1 LQGAHSASPGA
12 GFENGEAS
20 WVFGYGSLIWRP
32 TFRFDE
38 RRPGWIA
45 GWTRR
50 FWQGS
55 TDHRG
60 LPGAPGRVVT
70 LVAEPGARC
79 FGVAYRLPDD
89 GREEIL
95 AHLDHREKGG
105 YARHVVDVHLESEN
119 APATPRAVVFIAT
132 ESNSE
137 FLGPAPLAAMA
148 AQIRSAHGPSG
159 PNVEYV
165 LRLAEALRAMNAN
178 DEHVFELAAALQ
190 VLG

>member
-1 LQGAHSASPGA
+1 MRR
-12 GFENGEAS
+12 EVS
-20 WVFGYGSLIWRP
+20 WIFGYGSLIWRP

-38 RRPGWIA
+38 RRSGWIE
-45 GWTRR
+45 GWARR

-60 LPGAPGRVVT
+60 VPGAPGRVVT

-105 YARHVVDVHLESEN
+105 YARHLVDVHLDPSGG
-119 APATPRAVVFIAT
+119 PSTLRAVVFIAT
-132 ESNSE
+132 ESNPE
-137 FLGPAPLAAMA
+137 YLGPASVAAMA
-148 AQIRSAHGPSG
+148 EQIRRAHGPSG

-165 LRLAEALRAMNAN
+165 LRLAEALRAMHAA
-178 DEHVFELAAALQ
+178 DEHVFELADAVA
-190 VLG
+190 